1 LEDLIRDVN
10 RMIRSSEYMFMY
22 TAKLLRALEKAL
34 LESKRQVVCT
44 GIPNQTGSTVDEDLK
59 TLFGEDDDI
68 NLERDSS
75 HNLNGHATNEAV
87 QSGSTD
93 KRKRSGSSGG
103 DEESLLSIEGTGIP
117 ISRLRRTGNKL
128 RRLSEELERS
138 VLWEQ
143 YRPPEVKLRRRL
155 DHAGLFTLKLTEM
168 YHPRIAGVTIPPPS
182 GDVGGLLVVEVTEL
196 LISDCAGDCWK
207 QVSEIA
213 RNLLQ

>member
-68 NLERDSS
+68 NLERDSD
-75 HNLNGHATNEAV
+75 EAV
-87 QSGSTD
+87 QSGSTE